1 MGVIRSFYIHN
12 YGTLRDVAVGSVPSQ
27 SNKEISCLG
36 NIVAFIGPSGS
47 GKSTIADAFSFVSDC
62 ISSDVETALNMKN
75 RGGFDKVITQ
85 GSNSFFSIVISYNSD
100 DKQHMSYYLSIGK
113 DTNNKGYVLSETLT
127 LEFLPNKQ
135 FTMMQMREGKG
146 GIYEGITVSNGRVSA
161 ETSRNIELSDPSKLA
176 IVTFGGLK
184 EYPIIGEYLD
194 FMKSWYL
201 CYFTPDAARCTQTAA
216 PTSYLNS
223 TGNNINNVAQ
233 YMYKENPEEF
243 KAVLLDIQKKI
254 PDIERIEPIQM
265 INGQM
270 ELAFYQTGFEQ
281 PFFSSR
287 MSDGTLKLFAYY
299 LMLHENTPRQLI
311 FIEEPENGLYHHYLA
326 DLAYEMKK
334 STGTGYNKQI
344 FVTTH
349 SPFFVNALS
358 PEQVWVLEKGADGFT
373 TAKRASEYPF
383 VKDMAEEGVS
393 MGDLWYSKYFG

>member
-1 MGVIRSFYIHN
+1 MNAS
-12 YGTLRDVAVGSVPSQ
+12 S
-27 SNKEISCLG
+27 KEDRL
-36 NIVAFIGPSGS
+36 
-47 GKSTIADAFSFVSDC
+47 TIPLEGRIDANTVSAIEGEVLATIKDNPHARPLFDAERLMY
-62 ISSDVETALNMKN
+62 ISSAGLRLLLKCCKLTGDRLEIINVRPEVYDIFEVT
-75 RGGFDKVITQ
+75 GFSQ
-85 GSNSFFSIVISYNSD
+85 
-100 DKQHMSYYLSIGK
+100 
-113 DTNNKGYVLSETLT
+113 
-127 LEFLPNKQ
+127 
-135 FTMMQMREGKG
+135 
-146 GIYEGITVSNGRVSA
+146 
-161 ETSRNIELSDPSKLA
+161 
-176 IVTFGGLK
+176 
-184 EYPIIGEYLD
+184 
-194 FMKSWYL
+194 
-201 CYFTPDAARCTQTAA
+201 
-216 PTSYLNS
+216 
-223 TGNNINNVAQ
+223 
-233 YMYKENPEEF
+233 
-243 KAVLLDIQKKI
+243 LLDIQKKI